1 MPFVYNDGMAG
12 RKKRK
17 SFKEKDLRGLKYFR
31 PIRKLLESLHAQK
44 DHPNRD
50 LHYDEYISLL
60 LLYYFTPSI
69 ESLRYIQKASTYD
82 KVKRKLGV
90 KRASLGS
97 LSEASH
103 VFDPAP
109 LKEIFQE
116 LADQAAAR
124 DAVRRPRG
132 VPEDLSVI
140 AADGMLLEA
149 LPRMVWALWLRE
161 HDHAVKVHLQFDVL
175 RGAPVEADVTHANA
189 NECEVLASRLAPGN
203 LYVVDRGYNKFTL
216 FQRIMDAKSSFLGR
230 VQENTAYDVIE
241 EKALSREDREA
252 GVVFDRVVRLGCRQ
266 RRSDLDRPLRLV
278 RVHVK
283 NPPASNLKPRRKRVS
298 SKKTFRGSREE
309 YDLLLVTDRM
319 GLPAETVA
327 QLYRYRWQVEIFFR
341 WMKCTLGCRH
351 LLAESEN
358 GVSIQIYAGLIATLL
373 IMLWTGRK
381 PNKMALFAVEM
392 YLMGW
397 ASLAELKTEFAKLKK
412 LVE

>member
-1 MPFVYNDGMAG
+1 MAG

-31 PIRKLLESLHAQK
+31 PIRKLLKSQHGEK
-44 DHPNRD
+44 DHPNRN

-60 LLYYFTPSI
+60 LLYFFTPSI
-69 ESLRYIQKASTYD
+69 QSLRYLQKTSTFD
-82 KVKRKLGV
+82 KVKRKLGI
-90 KRASLGS
+90 KHSSLGS

-109 LKEIFQE
+109 LKEIFRD

-124 DAVRRPRG
+124 DAVPRPRG
-132 VPEDLSVI
+132 VPEDLEVI

-161 HDHAVKVHLQFDVL
+161 HDRAVKVHLQLDVL
-175 RGAPVEADVTHANA
+175 RGVPVEADVTHANA
-189 NECEVLASRLAPGN
+189 NECEMLADRLAPGR

-216 FQRIMDAKSSFLGR
+216 FQRILNAKSSFLGR
-230 VQENTAYDVIE
+230 VQENTVDDLIE
-241 EKALSREDREA
+241 DKVLSHADREA
-252 GVVFDRVVRLGCRQ
+252 GVVFDRVVKLGCRQ
-266 RRSDLDRPLRLV
+266 RQGDLDRPVRLIK
-278 RVHVK
+278 VHVK

-298 SKKTFRGSREE
+298 SKKTFRESKEE

-319 GLPAETVA
+319 EFSAETIA
-327 QLYRYRWQVEIFFR
+327 LLYHYRWQVEIFFR

-358 GVSIQIYAGLIATLL
+358 GVTIQVYAGLIATLL

-381 PNKMALFAVEM
+381 PNKMALFMVDM
-392 YLMGW
+392 YLAGW
-397 ASLAELKTEFAKLKK
+397 ASLKELKAELGKLKK
-412 LVE
+412 LDR